1 MADMAI
7 NCCDEPIGSHNR
19 TRTNDSHHHHH
30 QPGSSELEANAAAAT
45 VHVQPTAPPIQEGAE
60 TTTAAPLALPQAK
73 EIEVGLL
80 PLNPGPASLG
90 LHQPSDTSAML
101 FSDFYR
107 SPRSPLSKLRIH
119 HFPPPAH
126 FLPSTPEWV
135 SDEYADL
142 LSRDKT
148 KQKNAVKRYLAD
160 KVRNDWTFT
169 WPPTPQPPL
178 EDAVGDQKVQGTEID
193 EAESGTDE
201 GDVDAD
207 DAESIYSVVSEDATH
222 YRPRIEWTSDLSDID
237 DEEVTTRCSPF
248 RLDMMSAAQSTVQEI
263 MEAKKARRRRA
274 VREEIS
280 WNDGLA
286 CFEARRDA
294 WTGAKTVRL
303 HRRPVATPPASPR
316 SPRRFFSRRSISS
329 SPPGPA
335 SPSLATNPGHVDN
348 TTAISVAS
356 SSPSKGS
363 TKDLTK
369 HANDASSAVS
379 ESSHGQVY
387 PVEIM
392 LPIGQPILPPSN
404 PLRASISPTVYL
416 SLYDK
421 VILHNL
427 QPACPV
433 NLSDMLR
440 SCVAGWKRDGEWP
453 PRSSVPEPTAAVPK
467 KKKKRPTTSSPNE
480 QAGNATRRM
489 SLGLLGGGDN
499 HGESGPGKGIRRSL
513 QRALGIGGVAG
524 VEGRDNAGAP

>member
-1 MADMAI
+1 MADMAMDD
-7 NCCDEPIGSHNR
+7 CDEPIGSHHR
-19 TRTNDSHHHHH
+19 TRTNDSHHHH
-30 QPGSSELEANAAAAT
+30 QPGSELEANAAAAT
-45 VHVQPTAPPIQEGAE
+45 VHVQPTAPPTQERAE
-60 TTTAAPLALPQAK
+60 TTTTTAPLALPQAK
-73 EIEVGLL
+73 EIEVDLL
-80 PLNPGPASLG
+80 PLNPGPESLG
-90 LHQPSDTSAML
+90 LHQPSDASAML

-107 SPRSPLSKLRIH
+107 SKLRIH

-160 KVRNDWTFT
+160 KVRSDWTFT
-169 WPPTPQPPL
+169 WPTTPQSPL
-178 EDAVGDQKVQGTEID
+178 GDAVGNQKVQGTEID

-207 DAESIYSVVSEDATH
+207 DAESIYSVVSEDVTQ
-222 YRPRIEWTSDLSDID
+222 YRPRIEWTSDLSDMD
-237 DEEVTTRCSPF
+237 DEEVTIRCSPF
-248 RLDMMSAAQSTVQEI
+248 RLDIMSAAQSTVQEI

-303 HRRPVATPPASPR
+303 HRKPVATPPASPR
-316 SPRRFFSRRSISS
+316 SPRRFFSRRSISGS
-329 SPPGPA
+329 PSGAASPP
-335 SPSLATNPGHVDN
+335 LAMNPGHVDN
-348 TTAISVAS
+348 TTAISEAS
-356 SSPSKGS
+356 FSASKGS

-369 HANDASSAVS
+369 HANDASSAAS
-379 ESSHGQVY
+379 ESSHGQAY
-387 PVEIM
+387 PVETM

-453 PRSSVPEPTAAVPK
+453 PRSSVPEPTVAVPK

-480 QAGNATRRM
+480 QTGNATRRM

-499 HGESGPGKGIRRSL
+499 HGDSGPGKGIRRSL

-524 VEGRDNAGAP
+524 VEGRDNVGAS

>member
-7 NCCDEPIGSHNR
+7 DDCDEPIGSHHG
-19 TRTNDSHHHHH
+19 TRTKDSHHHYH
-30 QPGSSELEANAAAAT
+30 QPGSELEANAAAAT
-45 VHVQPTAPPIQEGAE
+45 PPIQERAE
-60 TTTAAPLALPQAK
+60 STTTTAPPALPQAK
-73 EIEVGLL
+73 ETEEVGLL
-80 PLNPGPASLG
+80 ALYPGPASLD
-90 LHQPSDTSAML
+90 LHQPSDAPAML

-119 HFPPPAH
+119 HFPLPAH
-126 FLPSTPEWV
+126 SLPSAPEWV

-148 KQKNAVKRYLAD
+148 KQKNAVRRYLAD
-160 KVRNDWTFT
+160 KVRSDWTFT
-169 WPPTPQPPL
+169 WPPPPQPPPENAL
-178 EDAVGDQKVQGTEID
+178 GDQRVQGTEID
-193 EAESGTDE
+193 EAESGMDE

-222 YRPRIEWTSDLSDID
+222 YRPRIEWTSDLSDLD
-237 DEEVTTRCSPF
+237 DEQVTTRCSPF
-248 RLDMMSAAQSTVQEI
+248 RLDIITGAQSTMQEI

-274 VREEIS
+274 IREEIS

-303 HRRPVATPPASPR
+303 HRKSVATPPASPR
-316 SPRRFFSRRSISS
+316 SPRRFFSRRSISG
-329 SPPGPA
+329 SPPGPV
-335 SPSLATNPGHVDN
+335 SPSLAVNTSHVDS
-348 TTAISVAS
+348 TTAISEAS

-363 TKDLTK
+363 TKDLIK
-369 HANDASSAVS
+369 HANDTSSAAS
-379 ESSHGQVY
+379 ESSHGQAY
-387 PVEIM
+387 PVETM
-392 LPIGQPILPPSN
+392 LPIGLPILPPGNS
-404 PLRASISPTVYL
+404 LRASISPTVYL

-453 PRSSVPEPTAAVPK
+453 PRSSAPEPTVAVP

-480 QAGNATRRM
+480 QAGNSTRRI

-499 HGESGPGKGIRRSL
+499 HGESGSGKGIRRSL
-513 QRALGIGGVAG
+513 QRALGIGGAAG
-524 VEGRDNAGAP
+524 VEERDNEGAP